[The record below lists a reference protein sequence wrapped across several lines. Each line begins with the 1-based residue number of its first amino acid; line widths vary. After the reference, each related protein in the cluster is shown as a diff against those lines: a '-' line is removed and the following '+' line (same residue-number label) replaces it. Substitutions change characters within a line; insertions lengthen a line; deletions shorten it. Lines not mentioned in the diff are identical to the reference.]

1 MNNFYLRKSHSKKS
15 KYDAIFFDDDENYKI
30 VSFGGMRPNG
40 EPYDDYTITN
50 DDKQKDLY
58 IKRHQKRENFNDYM
72 TRGALSRWVLWNRKT
87 LKKSIM
93 DFARRFNLNYY
104 GIL

>member
-1 MNNFYLRKSHSKKS
+1 
-15 KYDAIFFDDDENYKI
+15 
-30 VSFGGMRPNG
+30 MRLNG

-58 IKRHQKRENFNDYM
+58 IKRHQKRENFDDYM
-72 TRGALSRWVLWNRKT
+72 TRGALSRWVLWNKKT

-93 DFARRFNLNYY
+93 DYARRFNLKYY
-104 GIL
+104 GTL

>member
-1 MNNFYLRKSHSKKS
+1 MS
-15 KYDAIFFDDDENYKI
+15 KYDAIFFDDNENYKI
-30 VSFGGMRPNG
+30 VSFGGISLNG

-58 IKRHQKRENFNDYM
+58 IKRHQKRENFDDYM
-72 TRGALSRWVLWNRKT
+72 TRGALSRWVLWNKKT

-93 DFARRFNLNYY
+93 DYARRFNLKYY
-104 GIL
+104 GTL